1 MSIVEALIENPWI
14 IVCFILSGVLIYL
27 GEKGKKN
34 DLKKEEI
41 KRKEDAKKQKEEFE
55 AMMVG
60 IKNEKLERQK
70 ALSQIKAIFSSF
82 EEKLINEFDKD
93 KNNIVDVIEINDD
106 FNQLLKKHN
115 DIIIERGKEYN
126 KNYIHQF
133 VKVSNYLKNKRD
145 NINLIFKNIKTEF
158 SINGYERRWELHS
171 SDSKGIYSRINFING
186 RCNSYFELLI
196 GEIQSYHL
204 LLYNALNLI
213 NSAVENDQITFYN
226 IYEKLDKLNIFNS
239 NWQNEISQ
247 KLTNIDN
254 NFSLLHKEIKDM
266 GENIVNAIWDLSYA
280 TEETNDI
287 LNDKLGEINSGI
299 NANNLLT
306 AINTYQNYQINK
318 NTKSL
323 RG

>member
-1 MSIVEALIENPWI
+1 MEWLII
-14 IVCFILSGVLIYL
+14 IGAVILYFVFTTLYF
-27 GEKGKKN
+27 KGKIKE
-34 DLKKEEI
+34 KEKEEN
-41 KRKEDAKKQKEEFE
+41 KRKEDAEKLRKWNKELEDRKKKEKLNRTE
-55 AMMVG
+55 ALSY
-60 IKNEKLERQK
+60 IKNLFSDYER
-70 ALSQIKAIFSSF
+70 
-82 EEKLINEFDKD
+82 KLINEFDKD
-93 KNNIVDVIEINDD
+93 KNNIVDVIEVNDD

-145 NINLIFKNIKTEF
+145 NINLIFSSIKTEF
-158 SINGYERRWELHS
+158 SINGYERRWELHI
-171 SDSKGIYSRINFING
+171 SDSKGIYSRSSFIIS
-186 RCNSYFELLI
+186 RCNTYFELLR

-280 TEETNDI
+280 TEQTNDI

-299 NANNLLT
+299 NTNNLLT
-306 AINTYQNYQINK
+306 AINIYQNYQIKK

-323 RG
+323 R

>member
-1 MSIVEALIENPWI
+1 MELFTI
-14 IVCFILSGVLIYL
+14 IGAVILYFVFTTLYF
-27 GEKGKKN
+27 KGKINKEKEEEKK
-34 DLKKEEI
+34 DEEQRKRWKKEDE
-41 KRKEDAKKQKEEFE
+41 KNKEK
-55 AMMVG
+55 
-60 IKNEKLERQK
+60 EKLKRIK
-70 ALSQIKAIFSSF
+70 ALSQIKTLFSSF
-82 EEKLINEFDKD
+82 EEKLVSEFDKD
-93 KNNIVDVIEINDD
+93 KNNIVDVIEVNDD

-115 DIIIERGKEYN
+115 DVIIERGKEYN

-158 SINGYERRWELHS
+158 SINGYERRWDIPYY
-171 SDSKGIYSRINFING
+171 SDEINEKTSFIISR
-186 RCNSYFELLI
+186 CESYFELI
-196 GEIQSYHL
+196 RIEIQSYHL
-204 LLYNALNLI
+204 LLYNSLNLI
-213 NSAVENDQITFYN
+213 NSTVENDQITFYN

-239 NWQNEISQ
+239 NWENEISQ

-266 GENIVNAIWDLSYA
+266 GENIVNAIWDLSYV
-280 TEETNDI
+280 TEQTNDI

-299 NANNLLT
+299 NTNNLLT
-306 AINTYQNYQINK
+306 VINTYQNYQINK

>member
-1 MSIVEALIENPWI
+1 MKNK
-14 IVCFILSGVLIYL
+14 GR
-27 GEKGKKN
+27 GGKKEDEKN
-34 DLKKEEI
+34 KE
-41 KRKEDAKKQKEEFE
+41 K
-55 AMMVG
+55 
-60 IKNEKLERQK
+60 EKLKRIE
-70 ALSQIKAIFSSF
+70 ALSQIKTLFSSF

-93 KNNIVDVIEINDD
+93 NNNIVDVIEVNDD

-115 DIIIERGKEYN
+115 DVIIERGKEYN

-145 NINLIFKNIKTEF
+145 NINLILKNIKTEF
-158 SINGYERRWELHS
+158 SINGYERRWDIPYY
-171 SDSKGIYSRINFING
+171 SDEINEKRSFIISR
-186 RCNSYFELLI
+186 CESYFELI
-196 GEIQSYHL
+196 RIEIQSYHL
-204 LLYNALNLI
+204 LLYNSLNLI

-239 NWQNEISQ
+239 NWENEISQ

-254 NFSLLHKEIKDM
+254 SFILLHKEIKDM
-266 GENIVNAIWDLSYA
+266 GENIVNAIWDLSYV
-280 TEETNDI
+280 TEQTNDI

-299 NANNLLT
+299 NTNNLLT
-306 AINTYQNYQINK
+306 TINTYQNYQINK

>member
-1 MSIVEALIENPWI
+1 
-14 IVCFILSGVLIYL
+14 
-27 GEKGKKN
+27 
-34 DLKKEEI
+34 
-41 KRKEDAKKQKEEFE
+41 
-55 AMMVG
+55 
-60 IKNEKLERQK
+60 
-70 ALSQIKAIFSSF
+70 
-82 EEKLINEFDKD
+82 
-93 KNNIVDVIEINDD
+93 
-106 FNQLLKKHN
+106 
-115 DIIIERGKEYN
+115 
-126 KNYIHQF
+126 
-133 VKVSNYLKNKRD
+133 
-145 NINLIFKNIKTEF
+145 
-158 SINGYERRWELHS
+158 
-171 SDSKGIYSRINFING
+171 
-186 RCNSYFELLI
+186 
-196 GEIQSYHL
+196 
-204 LLYNALNLI
+204 LNLI

-247 KLTNIDN
+247 KLSNIDN

>member
-1 MSIVEALIENPWI
+1 MSITEALIENPWI
-14 IVCFILSGVLIYL
+14 IILFMISGFFFYL
-27 GEKGKKN
+27 QHKEKQK
-34 DLKKEEI
+34 DLKKEDI
-41 KRKEDAKKQKEEFE
+41 KRKEDAEKLRKW
-55 AMMVG
+55 
-60 IKNEKLERQK
+60 KNELEDSKKKEKLKRIE
-70 ALSQIKAIFSSF
+70 ALSQIKTLFSSF
-82 EEKLINEFDKD
+82 EEKLVSEFDKD
-93 KNNIVDVIEINDD
+93 KNNIVDVIEVNDD

-115 DIIIERGKEYN
+115 DVIIERGKEYN

-133 VKVSNYLKNKRD
+133 VKVSNYLKNKRE
-145 NINLIFKNIKTEF
+145 NINLIFKSIKTEF
-158 SINGYERRWELHS
+158 NINGYERRWDIPYY
-171 SDSKGIYSRINFING
+171 SDEINEKRSFITS
-186 RCNSYFELLI
+186 RCNSYFELLR

-204 LLYNALNLI
+204 LLYNGLILI

-266 GENIVNAIWDLSYA
+266 GENIVNAIWDLSYV
-280 TEETNDI
+280 TEQTNDI

-299 NANNLLT
+299 NTNNLLT
-306 AINTYQNYQINK
+306 TINTYQNYQINK

>member
-14 IVCFILSGVLIYL
+14 IVMFIISGVLIYL

-41 KRKEDAKKQKEEFE
+41 KRKEEEDQRKRWKKEDAEREKK
-55 AMMVG
+55 
-60 IKNEKLERQK
+60 EKLKRIE
-70 ALSQIKAIFSSF
+70 ALSQIKTIFSSF
-82 EEKLINEFDKD
+82 EEKLVAEFDKD
-93 KNNIVDVIEINDD
+93 NNNIVDVIEVNDD

-115 DIIIERGKEYN
+115 DVFIERGKEYN

-133 VKVSNYLKNKRD
+133 VKVSNYLKNKRE

-158 SINGYERRWELHS
+158 SINGYERRWDIPYYSDEIYAKS
-171 SDSKGIYSRINFING
+171 SFITSR
-186 RCNSYFELLI
+186 CESYFELLRA
-196 GEIQSYHL
+196 EIQSYHL

-254 NFSLLHKEIKDM
+254 SFQLLHKEIKDM

-280 TEETNDI
+280 TEQTNDI

-299 NANNLLT
+299 NTNNLLT

>member
-1 MSIVEALIENPWI
+1 MDLFTI
-14 IVCFILSGVLIYL
+14 IGGIILYFVLITLYF
-27 GEKGKKN
+27 KGKKN
-34 DLKKEEI
+34 KEKEEEKKDEEQRKRWKKEDE
-41 KRKEDAKKQKEEFE
+41 KNKEK
-55 AMMVG
+55 
-60 IKNEKLERQK
+60 EKLKRIE
-70 ALSQIKAIFSSF
+70 ALSQIKTLFSSF

-93 KNNIVDVIEINDD
+93 NNNIVDVIEVNDD

-115 DIIIERGKEYN
+115 DVIIERGKEYN

-158 SINGYERRWELHS
+158 SINGYERRWDIPYY
-171 SDSKGIYSRINFING
+171 SDEINEKRSFIISR
-186 RCNSYFELLI
+186 CESYFELI
-196 GEIQSYHL
+196 RIEIQSYHL
-204 LLYNALNLI
+204 LLYNSLNLI

-239 NWQNEISQ
+239 NWENEISQ

-254 NFSLLHKEIKDM
+254 SFILLHKEIKDM
-266 GENIVNAIWDLSYA
+266 GENIVNAIWDLSYV
-280 TEETNDI
+280 TEQTNDI

-299 NANNLLT
+299 NTNNLLT
-306 AINTYQNYQINK
+306 TINTYQNYQINK

>member
-14 IVCFILSGVLIYL
+14 IILFMISGFFFYL
-27 GEKGKKN
+27 QHKGKQK
-34 DLKKEEI
+34 DLKKKVIKSEI
-41 KRKEDAKKQKEEFE
+41 ETKKQKEKFE
-55 AMMVG
+55 AMMLG

-70 ALSQIKAIFSSF
+70 ALSQIKTLFSSF
-82 EEKLINEFDKD
+82 EEKLIAEFDKD
-93 KNNIVDVIEINDD
+93 NNNIVDVIEINDD

-115 DIIIERGKEYN
+115 DIIIGRGKEYN

-145 NINLIFKNIKTEF
+145 NIDLIFNSIKTEF
-158 SINGYERRWELHS
+158 SINGYERRWELHTS
-171 SDSKGIYSRINFING
+171 KSKGIYSRIRFITNQ
-186 RCNSYFELLI
+186 CESYLNILR
-196 GEIQSYHL
+196 GEIHSYNL
-204 LLYNALNLI
+204 LLFNALNLI
-213 NSAVENDQITFYN
+213 NSAVENDQITFYT

-239 NWQNEISQ
+239 NWQNEMSQ
-247 KLTNIDN
+247 KLTDINN
-254 NFSLLHKEIKDM
+254 NFIQLSKEIKDM
-266 GENIVNAIWDLSYA
+266 GDGIISAIWDLSYV
-280 TEETNDI
+280 TEQTNDI
-287 LNDKLGEINSGI
+287 LNDKLDEINSGI